1 MECRVGGSCL
11 RLGGVRS
18 GEVIVEEPGM
28 NSWSSSLPAL
38 TLDILGI
45 TAEEMRSLGG
55 TDGGDSFHRLG
66 SNDDRLGKPP
76 KSSGAGGG
84 FRAEKV

>member
-1 MECRVGGSCL
+1 MGGSCL

-18 GEVIVEEPGM
+18 SEVIVEEPGM
-28 NSWSSSLPAL
+28 NSRLPPSPAL

-45 TAEEMRSLGG
+45 TVVKTRSLGG
-55 TDGGDSFHRLG
+55 TDGGESSGCIGL
-66 SNDDRLGKPP
+66 NDPLGKPP

-84 FRAEKV
+84 FGPEKV